1 MKDCIFSLGKIDKRI
16 IWPFLFALI
25 QCALNLIDFQF
36 PREKVNQII
45 DIFAVSLGHVLII
58 IIPFIFKTKEKIIKK
73 DEICTKKNIKYQA
86 ILWIIN
92 LVLFFFI
99 RLASL
104 KGSTITSLHNS
115 LLATREA
122 IEIIILII
130 ITMIFF
136 KSKYYIHHIIS
147 LVIYCSLSVGI
158 DFLLDNF
165 NVELLVQTPLQIISN
180 IGTLIL
186 EIVLICYQAY
196 MMNILYYHYWT
207 ICFSLGLFL
216 LLISLFT
223 LILAYTLGDE
233 NNEEN
238 FFYSYFQFLKNA
250 EYKYS
255 IPRFLSWIV
264 IYAFMD
270 IFKLLT
276 LEKLTPN
283 HMMISYGISKFANN
297 LIWSQNRR
305 KWYSIIL
312 FLLQF
317 IILFFFLE
325 LLEFNFCNLNKNTK
339 RNIEKRGLIS
349 MDMRESINSNNEI
362 FIEEYSFQPENTG
375 KIQEME
381 IINNNKEDENSLN

>member
-25 QCALNLIDFQF
+25 QCALYLIDSLF
-36 PREKVNQII
+36 PRDKVNQII
-45 DIFAVSLGHVLII
+45 DNFAVSLSQLLII

-158 DFLLDNF
+158 DFLLDNY

-362 FIEEYSFQPENTG
+362 FIEEYSFQPENPG

-381 IINNNKEDENSLN
+381 IINNDKEDENSLN